1 VAVTVNPEA
10 CTGCGLCVEACP
22 MEVIHVTDGVAVVDE
37 PECRE
42 CGACANECPNDAI
55 RLPESAAS

>member
-1 VAVTVNPEA
+1 MAAVVDVET

-22 MEVIHVTDGVAVVDE
+22 IKAVHVNGGVAVVDE
-37 PECRE
+37 AQCRG

-55 RLPESAAS
+55 RLPE